1 MQLPFYM
8 YSRLFGM
15 CSRTSKGFS
24 GQQTVKLNGCTE
36 VYVETLR
43 VFLHALNVPVQRPTL
58 HQGVRQFLHRMVVC
72 LDTDILPFIPV
83 AMHSLLE
90 LADVRELYDFIPFVN
105 QVIQKFK
112 VRFLDCV
119 EAIPL
124 RRGEYLRF
132 AFTVVFHIVYLLLTM
147 R

>member
-1 MQLPFYM
+1 VYYCFLCIVLFC
-8 YSRLFGM
+8 SRRVTCAGECVL

-36 VYVETLR
+36 VYVETLK
-43 VFLHALNVPVQRPTL
+43 VFLHALNMPVQRPTL

-83 AMHSLLE
+83 AMHCLLE
-90 LADVRELYDFIPFVN
+90 HADVRELYDFIPFVN

-112 VRFLDCV
+112 VR
-119 EAIPL
+119 
-124 RRGEYLRF
+124 Y
-132 AFTVVFHIVYLLLTM
+132 YYK
-147 R
+147 

>member
-1 MQLPFYM
+1 MLYI
-8 YSRLFGM
+8 

-36 VYVETLR
+36 VYVETLQ
-43 VFLHALNVPVQRPTL
+43 VFLHALNVPVQRSTL

-90 LADVRELYDFIPFVN
+90 QADVRELYDFIPFVN
-105 QVIQKFK
+105 QVVQKFK
-112 VRFLDCV
+112 VCRSRDLCV
-119 EAIPL
+119 SISN
-124 RRGEYLRF
+124 
-132 AFTVVFHIVYLLLTM
+132 FHICGPAATNSCSPKLVQM
-147 R
+147 ICGKGEFSAWN